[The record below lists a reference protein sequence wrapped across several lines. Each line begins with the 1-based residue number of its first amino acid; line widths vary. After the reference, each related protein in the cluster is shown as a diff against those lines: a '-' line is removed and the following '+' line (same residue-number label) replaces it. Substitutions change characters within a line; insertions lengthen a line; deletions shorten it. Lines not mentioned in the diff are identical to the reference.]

1 MAVISNEVKGSIRLK
16 YSEGLGPD
24 GKEKFRY
31 NNYSGLKPTI
41 SDELVYQFK
50 TLLQEV
56 QNDAVTEVN
65 RQRVF
70 ELAEA

>member
-1 MAVISNEVKGSIRLK
+1 MPVISNEVKGSIKLK

-41 SDELVYQFK
+41 SDALVYQFTK
-50 TLLQEV
+50 LLEEV
-56 QNDAVTEVN
+56 QTDAVTEVN
-65 RQRVF
+65 RQRIF

>member
-41 SDELVYQFK
+41 SDALVYQFK
-50 TLLQEV
+50 KLLEEV
-56 QNDAVTEVN
+56 QTDAVTEVN

>member
-1 MAVISNEVKGSIRLK
+1 MAIVSNEVKGSIRLK

-31 NNYSGLKPTI
+31 NNYSGLKPTL
-41 SDELVYQFK
+41 SDELVFQFTK
-50 TLLQEV
+50 LLEDV
-56 QNDAVTEVN
+56 QNAAVAEVN

>member
-1 MAVISNEVKGSIRLK
+1 MPVISNEVKGSIRLK

-24 GKEKFRY
+24 GKAKFRY

-41 SDELVYQFK
+41 SDARVYQFK
-50 TLLQEV
+50 KLLEAV
-56 QNDAVTEVN
+56 QNDAITEVN

-70 ELAEA
+70 VLDEA

>member
-24 GKEKFRY
+24 GKQKFRH
-31 NNYSGLKPTI
+31 NNYSGLKPSI
-41 SDELVYQFK
+41 NDELVFQFTK
-50 TLLQEV
+50 LLEAV
-56 QNDAVTEVN
+56 QNDAVAEVN

>member
-1 MAVISNEVKGSIRLK
+1 MAIISNEVKGSVRLK

-31 NNYSGLKPTI
+31 NNYSGFKPTI
-41 SDELVYQFK
+41 SDALVYQFK
-50 TLLQEV
+50 KLLEEV
-56 QNDAVTEVN
+56 QTDAVTEVN

>member
-1 MAVISNEVKGSIRLK
+1 MPVISNEVKGSIRLK

-24 GKEKFRY
+24 GKQKYRY
-31 NNYSGLKPTI
+31 NNYSGLKPSI
-41 SDELVYQFK
+41 SDDLVYQFK
-50 TLLQEV
+50 KLLEGV
-56 QNDAVTEVN
+56 QNDAVSEVN

>member
-1 MAVISNEVKGSIRLK
+1 MAIISNEVKGSIRLK

-24 GKEKFRY
+24 GKAKYRY
-31 NNYSGLKPTI
+31 NNYSGLKPSI
-41 SDELVYQFK
+41 NNELVFEFTK
-50 TLLQEV
+50 LLEAV

>member
-1 MAVISNEVKGSIRLK
+1 MPVISNEVKGSIRLK

-24 GKEKFRY
+24 GKAKFRY
-31 NNYSGLKPTI
+31 NNYSGLKPSI
-41 SDELVYQFK
+41 SDELVFQFT
-50 TLLQEV
+50 TLLEDV
-56 QNDAVTEVN
+56 QNDSVAAVN

>member
-1 MAVISNEVKGSIRLK
+1 MAIISNEVKGSMKLK

-24 GKEKFRY
+24 GKEKYRY
-31 NNYSGLKPTI
+31 NNYSGLKPSI
-41 SDELVYQFK
+41 SNDLVFQFTK
-50 TLLQEV
+50 LLAQV
-56 QNDAVTEVN
+56 QNDAIAEVN

>member
-1 MAVISNEVKGSIRLK
+1 MAVISNEVKGSLRVK

-24 GKEKFRY
+24 GKAKFRY

-41 SDELVYQFK
+41 SDELVYQFT
-50 TLLQEV
+50 TLLEAV
-56 QNDAVTEVN
+56 QNDAVSEVN

>member
-1 MAVISNEVKGSIRLK
+1 MAIISNEVKGSIRLK
-16 YSEGLGPD
+16 YTEGLGPD

-31 NNYSGLKPTI
+31 NNYSGLKPSI
-41 SDELVYQFK
+41 SDALVYQFK
-50 TLLQEV
+50 KLLEEV
-56 QNDAVTEVN
+56 QTDAVTEVN

>member
-1 MAVISNEVKGSIRLK
+1 MPVISNEVKGSIRLK

-50 TLLQEV
+50 KLLEAV
-56 QNDAVTEVN
+56 QTDAVTEVN
-65 RQRVF
+65 RKRVF

>member
-1 MAVISNEVKGSIRLK
+1 MAIISNEVKGSIRLK

-41 SDELVYQFK
+41 SNELVYQFK
-50 TLLQEV
+50 KLLEEV

>member
-1 MAVISNEVKGSIRLK
+1 MAIISNEVKGSIRLK
-16 YSEGLGPD
+16 YTEGLGPD

-41 SDELVYQFK
+41 SDALVYQFK
-50 TLLQEV
+50 TLLESV

>member
-1 MAVISNEVKGSIRLK
+1 MAIISNEVKGSIRLK

-24 GKEKFRY
+24 GKAKFRY
-31 NNYSGLKPTI
+31 NNFSGLKPSI
-41 SDELVYQFK
+41 SDELVFQFK
-50 TLLQEV
+50 TLLERV
-56 QNDAVTEVN
+56 QNDAVSEVN

>member
-1 MAVISNEVKGSIRLK
+1 MAIISNEVKGSVKLK

-24 GKEKFRY
+24 GKQKFRY

-41 SDELVYQFK
+41 SDDLVFQFTK
-50 TLLQEV
+50 LLEAV
-56 QNDAVTEVN
+56 QNDAVAEVN

>member
-1 MAVISNEVKGSIRLK
+1 MAIISNEVKGSIRLK

-24 GKEKFRY
+24 GKAKFRY
-31 NNYSGLKPTI
+31 NNYSGLKPSI
-41 SDELVYQFK
+41 SDELVYEFK
-50 TLLQEV
+50 KLLEGV
-56 QNDAVTEVN
+56 QNDAVSEVN

>member
-1 MAVISNEVKGSIRLK
+1 MAIISNEVKGSVKLK

-41 SDELVYQFK
+41 SDALVYQFK
-50 TLLQEV
+50 KLLEEV
-56 QNDAVTEVN
+56 QTDAVTEVN
-65 RQRVF
+65 RQRIF

>member
-31 NNYSGLKPTI
+31 NNYSGLKPSI
-41 SDELVYQFK
+41 SDQLVYQFK
-50 TLLQEV
+50 KLLEEV
-56 QNDAVTEVN
+56 QTDAVTEVN

>member
-1 MAVISNEVKGSIRLK
+1 MAIISNEVKGSVKLK

-24 GKEKFRY
+24 GKQKFRY

-41 SDELVYQFK
+41 SDELVFQFTK
-50 TLLQEV
+50 LLEAV

-65 RQRVF
+65 RQRIF

>member
-1 MAVISNEVKGSIRLK
+1 MAIISNEVKGSVKLK

-41 SDELVYQFK
+41 SDALVYQFK
-50 TLLQEV
+50 KLLEDV
-56 QNDAVTEVN
+56 QTDAVTEVN
-65 RQRVF
+65 RQRIF

>member
-1 MAVISNEVKGSIRLK
+1 MAIISNEVKNSVRLR

-31 NNYSGLKPTI
+31 NNYSGLKPSI
-41 SDELVYQFK
+41 SNELVFQFTK
-50 TLLQEV
+50 LLEAV
-56 QNDAVTEVN
+56 QNDAVAEVN

>member
-1 MAVISNEVKGSIRLK
+1 MAIISNEVKGSIRLK

-31 NNYSGLKPTI
+31 NNYSGLKPTL
-41 SDELVYQFK
+41 SDELVFQFT
-50 TLLQEV
+50 TLLEDV
-56 QNDAVTEVN
+56 QNAAVAEVN

>member
-1 MAVISNEVKGSIRLK
+1 MPVISNETKNSIRLR

-24 GKEKFRY
+24 GKEKYRY

-41 SDELVYQFK
+41 SNELVYQFTK
-50 TLLQEV
+50 LLEAV

>member
-1 MAVISNEVKGSIRLK
+1 MAIISNEVKGSIRLK

-24 GKEKFRY
+24 GKAKFRY
-31 NNYSGLKPTI
+31 NNYSGLKPSI
-41 SDELVYQFK
+41 SDELVYQFTK
-50 TLLQEV
+50 LLEGV
-56 QNDAVTEVN
+56 QNDAVSEVN

>member
-1 MAVISNEVKGSIRLK
+1 MAIISNEVKGSVRLK

-50 TLLQEV
+50 KLLEEV
-56 QNDAVTEVN
+56 QTDAVTEVN

>member
-1 MAVISNEVKGSIRLK
+1 MAIISNEVKGSVRLK
-16 YSEGLGPD
+16 YSEGLGQD

-31 NNYSGLKPTI
+31 NNYSGLNPSI
-41 SDELVYQFK
+41 SDELVFQFT
-50 TLLQEV
+50 TLLEDV
-56 QNDAVTEVN
+56 QNDSVAAVN

>member
-1 MAVISNEVKGSIRLK
+1 MAIISNEVKNSIRLK

-24 GKEKFRY
+24 GKEKVRY
-31 NNYSGLKPTI
+31 NNYSGLKPSI
-41 SDELVYQFK
+41 SNELVFQFTK
-50 TLLQEV
+50 LLEAV
-56 QNDAVTEVN
+56 QNDAVSEVN

>member
-1 MAVISNEVKGSIRLK
+1 MPVISNEVKGSMRLK

-41 SDELVYQFK
+41 SDELVYQFMQ
-50 TLLQEV
+50 LLEAV
-56 QNDAVTEVN
+56 QNSAVTEVN

>member
-1 MAVISNEVKGSIRLK
+1 MAIISNEVKGSMKLK

-24 GKEKFRY
+24 GKEKYRY
-31 NNYSGLKPTI
+31 NNYSGLKPSI
-41 SDELVYQFK
+41 SNDLVFQFTK
-50 TLLQEV
+50 LLGQV
-56 QNDAVTEVN
+56 QNDAIAEVN